1 MTMGMGGGIGKLSNT
16 IKCTNARIRFKRV
29 RNYAFKESGARKAL
43 KAKDWIRCNKA
54 GRIGR

>member
-1 MTMGMGGGIGKLSNT
+1 MGGGIGKLSNT

-29 RNYAFKESGARKAL
+29 RNYAFKDSGARKAL